1 MGTDREINNLLN
13 EFLQLETD
21 EQRRQFQG
29 KIAHT
34 LSGKTEEEKREFAE
48 ILSNKAQQTIDQS
61 QALID
66 EYDFKQALKDIV
78 PAITWSYI
86 AEEYFNKS
94 RSWFSQRMNGY
105 HVNNKVATQFQ
116 LFIYQTTCVEE
127 FLYWQSTSWNPCF
140 QLFHRRVIFHNEP
153 VSVLNVIFD

>member
-94 RSWFSQRMNGY
+94 RSCLQRSPCSMRSERI
-105 HVNNKVATQFQ
+105 KKSA
-116 LFIYQTTCVEE
+116 
-127 FLYWQSTSWNPCF
+127 FL
-140 QLFHRRVIFHNEP
+140 LRKHR
-153 VSVLNVIFD
+153 L

>member
-48 ILSNKAQQTIDQS
+48 ILSNKAQQTID
-61 QALID
+61 
-66 EYDFKQALKDIV
+66 
-78 PAITWSYI
+78 
-86 AEEYFNKS
+86 
-94 RSWFSQRMNGY
+94 
-105 HVNNKVATQFQ
+105 
-116 LFIYQTTCVEE
+116 
-127 FLYWQSTSWNPCF
+127 
-140 QLFHRRVIFHNEP
+140 P
-153 VSVLNVIFD
+153 VSYTHLTLPTTERV

>member
-48 ILSNKAQQTIDQS
+48 RDGRFEN
-61 QALID
+61 
-66 EYDFKQALKDIV
+66 V
-78 PAITWSYI
+78 PGGDS
-86 AEEYFNKS
+86 
-94 RSWFSQRMNGY
+94 G
-105 HVNNKVATQFQ
+105 
-116 LFIYQTTCVEE
+116 
-127 FLYWQSTSWNPCF
+127 
-140 QLFHRRVIFHNEP
+140 P
-153 VSVLNVIFD
+153 VC